1 MAEEQEL
8 LTMSQDEI
16 RRFELLG
23 KVLDRQLRQVEVARI
38 LHLSVRQIRRLAI
51 RLKEEGAKGLIHKLR
66 GKPGERRIDPKTRK
80 RVLNA
85 YTERYS
91 GFGPTLASEKL
102 AECEKI
108 KISKETLR
116 QWLIQEGAWQPA
128 ASGKKRH
135 LKWRERKSCYGQMLQ
150 MDGSHHDWLESRG
163 PWLVLMAQ
171 IDDATGRVSARFY
184 EYEGVIPAMDS
195 LKRHIQKHGIP
206 LSIYLDRH
214 KTYKATGEPTLEEQL
229 AGQKV
234 LSQFQRSCAKLG
246 IEVIHAQSPQAK
258 GRVERLFKTL
268 QDRLVKE
275 MRLEGVKTLEEANA
289 LLGRFLVKFNA
300 RFSVPAKSASD
311 LHRVIPKQTDLNG
324 IFSIEN
330 TRSLRSDNTVVHEG
344 KWYQVM
350 TPVIAKQI
358 VVQERLDGRTRL
370 LANGRS
376 IRYKNIAGP
385 VVRPVLPTSKVK
397 YAAKP
402 LPPRPT
408 HPWKRPAI
416 ADRGQEQKRT
426 FSNCRKEDIL
436 ILP

>member
-1 MAEEQEL
+1 MAEEQEF
-8 LTMSQDEI
+8 LTMSQVDI
-16 RRFELLG
+16 KRLQFLG
-23 KVLDRQLRQVEVARI
+23 KLIGRQLKQVEAAQALR
-38 LHLSVRQIRRLAI
+38 LSVRQVRRLI
-51 RLKEEGAKGLIHKLR
+51 KRFKQEGAKGLIHRLR
-66 GKPGERRIDPKTRK
+66 GRPGKRAFGPKIRK
-80 RVLNA
+80 RVLEA
-85 YTERYS
+85 CAERYL

-150 MDGSHHDWLESRG
+150 MDGSHHDWLEGRG

-171 IDDATGRVSARFY
+171 IDDATSRVSARFY

-195 LKRHIQKHGIP
+195 VKRHIQRHGIP

-246 IEVIHAQSPQAK
+246 IDVIHAQSPEAK

-275 MRLEGVKTLEEANA
+275 MRLEGVKTLEEANKF
-289 LLGRFLVKFNA
+289 LERFLVRFNA
-300 RFSVPAKSASD
+300 RFSVPAGSGAD
-311 LHRVIPKQTDLNG
+311 LHRTIPKGTDLNG

-330 TRSLRSDNTVVHEG
+330 TRSLRSDNTVVHER
-344 KWYQVM
+344 KWYQVL
-350 TPVIAKQI
+350 TPVKAKQI
-358 VVQERLDGRTRL
+358 VVQERLDGQTRL

-376 IRYKNIAGP
+376 VRYKNIAGP
-385 VVRPVLPTSKVK
+385 VVRPVLPASKVK
-397 YAAKP
+397 YVAKP
-402 LPPRPT
+402 VPPRSA

-416 ADRGQEQKRT
+416 AGRRQEQKRT
-426 FSNCRKEDIL
+426 FSTCQKEDIL

>member
-1 MAEEQEL
+1 MAEEQEF
-8 LTMSQDEI
+8 LTMSQVDI
-16 RRFELLG
+16 KRLQFLG
-23 KVLDRQLRQVEVARI
+23 KLIGRQLKQVEAAQALR
-38 LHLSVRQIRRLAI
+38 LSVRQVRRLI
-51 RLKEEGAKGLIHKLR
+51 KRFKQEGAKGLIHRLR
-66 GKPGERRIDPKTRK
+66 GRPGKRAFGPKIRK
-80 RVLNA
+80 RVLEA
-85 YTERYS
+85 CAERYL

-150 MDGSHHDWLESRG
+150 MDGSHHDWLEGRG

-171 IDDATGRVSARFY
+171 IDDATSRVSARFY

-195 LKRHIQKHGIP
+195 VKRHIQRHGIP

-246 IEVIHAQSPQAK
+246 IDVIHAQSPEAK

-275 MRLEGVKTLEEANA
+275 MRLEGVKTLEEANKF
-289 LLGRFLVKFNA
+289 LERFLVRFNA
-300 RFSVPAKSASD
+300 RFSVPAGSGAD
-311 LHRVIPKQTDLNG
+311 LHRTIPKGTDLNG

-330 TRSLRSDNTVVHEG
+330 TRSLRSDNTVVHER
-344 KWYQVM
+344 KWYQVL
-350 TPVIAKQI
+350 TPVKAKQI
-358 VVQERLDGRTRL
+358 VVQERLDGQTRL

-376 IRYKNIAGP
+376 VRYKNIAGP
-385 VVRPVLPTSKVK
+385 VVRPVLPASKVK
-397 YAAKP
+397 YVAKP
-402 LPPRPT
+402 VPPRST

-416 ADRGQEQKRT
+416 AGRRQEQKRT
-426 FSNCRKEDIL
+426 FSTCQKEDIL